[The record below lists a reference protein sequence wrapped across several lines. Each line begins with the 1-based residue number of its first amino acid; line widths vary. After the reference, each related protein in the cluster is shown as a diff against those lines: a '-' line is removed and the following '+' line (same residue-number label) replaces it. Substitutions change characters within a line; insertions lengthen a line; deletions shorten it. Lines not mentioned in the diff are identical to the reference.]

1 MYNICT
7 YMSLEEELK
16 IKSPLG
22 LSKKTV
28 VQLIISGDY
37 VQNQLNSTLKPFE
50 ITVQQFNVLRILR
63 GQKGEA
69 VSLSTIQERMIN
81 KQSNTTR
88 LVDKLINKA
97 YVNREINTS
106 NRRKVSISISKRGLD
121 FLKDID
127 PVIDNIENSI
137 TQKLTKDQ
145 LILLNQ
151 LLEHLRC

>member
-1 MYNICT
+1 MYNNCM
-7 YMSLEEELK
+7 YMSLEHELK
-16 IKSPLG
+16 INSPLG
-22 LSKKTV
+22 LNKKTV
-28 VQLIISGDY
+28 VQLILSGDF
-37 VQNQLNSTLKPFE
+37 VHNQLNSTLKPFD

-63 GQKGEA
+63 GQKGKA

-88 LVDKLINKA
+88 LVDKLIKKE
-97 YVNREINTS
+97 YVKRKINPS
-106 NRRKVSISISKRGLD
+106 NRRKVSISISKNGLN
-121 FLKDID
+121 FLDRID
-127 PVIDNIENSI
+127 PIIDTIEYNI